1 MAEFTGYKETSNRHL
16 RFKLQSLSR
25 RLDELEEATKNL
37 QKAEDELL
45 DLQDKVIQAE
55 GSNSSMLAD
64 VEALRKRVLKIE
76 GKDEEI
82 RKAGEGL
89 RFVSSACVTLIKA
102 AYC

>member
-45 DLQDKVIQAE
+45 ELQDKVIQAE

-64 VEALRKRVLKIE
+64 IEALRKRVLKIE

-82 RKAGEGL
+82 KRLKSFAG
-89 RFVSSACVTLIKA
+89 
-102 AYC
+102 